1 MNSWDSD
8 FESVDVYEQPNDF
21 SPVAAAFWMLW
32 ASLGLNTL
40 LVLVSYLFRPPGLES
55 LIWLASFWFLS
66 FTLMIAGYYV
76 FSVVTQK
83 RKLNPDYG
91 TPQSSET
98 RSRLAYLV
106 LSFMATI
113 FAAYPLAYE
122 LSRLVRFE

>member
-1 MNSWDSD
+1 MDLDFDSEITQP
-8 FESVDVYEQPNDF
+8 ESPDF

-32 ASLGLNTL
+32 ASLGLNTS
-40 LVLVSYLFRPPGLES
+40 LVLVSYLFRPVGLES
-55 LIWLASFWFLS
+55 IIWLASFWLIS

-91 TPQSSET
+91 TPQSAET
-98 RSRLAYLV
+98 RSRLAYLS
-106 LSFMATI
+106 LSFVATI

-122 LSRLVRFE
+122 LSRLVRLG